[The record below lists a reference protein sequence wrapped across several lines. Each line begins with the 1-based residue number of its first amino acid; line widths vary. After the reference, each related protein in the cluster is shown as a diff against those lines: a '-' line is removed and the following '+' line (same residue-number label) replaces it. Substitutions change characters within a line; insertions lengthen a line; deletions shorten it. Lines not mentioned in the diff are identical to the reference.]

1 MFLIFY
7 RNIVALSVERFIL
20 LFVPFQKLTLK
31 KKRRNQLTLFI
42 LVMFA
47 LLFYSFAIFTTN
59 NSDSNRCQPIEDW
72 FNFVKIMSLI
82 DSIITIVLPFL
93 LVLII
98 NLAIIIKMVKYKKSK
113 DLTGV
118 GTSNTTKNSR
128 LELNLVSVG
137 NDKSKTCKEISLL
150 KNRNYILDKKQSR
163 TTKAESLTLNLNEI
177 NDQIRN
183 GSFNSKI
190 EIIRRK
196 KVYWRMTRI
205 LLAITTSFLILNFPF
220 CFLKLRYFIRGFASI
235 TKSSQPTHSSASNQT
250 DYKNVTPSSSA
261 ASFKE
266 HMDASIIDELIER
279 ITYYIYYLNF
289 SINFILFAF
298 SVSKS
303 KLKIKLSKLYCY

>member
-1 MFLIFY
+1 MI
-7 RNIVALSVERFIL
+7 
-20 LFVPFQKLTLK
+20 
-31 KKRRNQLTLFI
+31 
-42 LVMFA
+42 
-47 LLFYSFAIFTTN
+47 FYSFAIFTTN
-59 NSDSNRCQPIEDW
+59 NSDSNRCQPIEEW

-82 DSIITIVLPFL
+82 DSILTIILPFL

-113 DLTGV
+113 DLTEGL
-118 GTSNTTKNSR
+118 NQTTKETAI
-128 LELNLVSVG
+128 ELVTMDKAKVG
-137 NDKSKTCKEISLL
+137 KEMSLF
-150 KNRNYILDKKQSR
+150 KNRNYILDKKPLSAANAAADDMISALPRQKS
-163 TTKAESLTLNLNEI
+163 ESLTLNLNEI
-177 NDQIRN
+177 NNQIRN

-196 KVYWRMTRI
+196 RVYWRMTNI

-220 CFLKLRYFIRGFASI
+220 CFLKLRYFIRGFSSI
-235 TKSSQPTHSSASNQT
+235 TIKPHIQYTTNVTVSYINGTTPNLLQNLHITNSISSSGSISSTIRSKNSASGSN
-250 DYKNVTPSSSA
+250 NN
-261 ASFKE
+261 FKE

-279 ITYYIYYLNF
+279 VTYYIYYLNF

>member
-1 MFLIFY
+1 M
-7 RNIVALSVERFIL
+7 V
-20 LFVPFQKLTLK
+20 
-31 KKRRNQLTLFI
+31 
-42 LVMFA
+42 
-47 LLFYSFAIFTTN
+47 FYSFAIFTTN
-59 NSDSNRCQPIEDW
+59 NSDSNRCQPIEEW

-82 DSIITIVLPFL
+82 DSIITIILPFL

-98 NLAIIIKMVKYKKSK
+98 NVAIIIKMVKYKKSK
-113 DLTGV
+113 DLTGE
-118 GTSNTTKNSR
+118 GGGGGGGNNNQASKETR
-128 LELNLVSVG
+128 IELVSM
-137 NDKSKTCKEISLL
+137 DKSRVGKELSLL
-150 KNRNYILDKKQSR
+150 KSRNYMVEKKPL
-163 TTKAESLTLNLNEI
+163 TTGGGGGGAISTMPTRNKAESLTLNLNEI
-177 NDQIRN
+177 NNQIRN

-196 KVYWRMTRI
+196 RVYWRMTHI

-235 TKSSQPTHSSASNQT
+235 TAKSHVQHSGNLTA
-250 DYKNVTPSSSA
+250 DYRNSTPATVLHSTISSGSGQ
-261 ASFKE
+261 SFKE

-279 ITYYIYYLNF
+279 VTYYIYYLNF